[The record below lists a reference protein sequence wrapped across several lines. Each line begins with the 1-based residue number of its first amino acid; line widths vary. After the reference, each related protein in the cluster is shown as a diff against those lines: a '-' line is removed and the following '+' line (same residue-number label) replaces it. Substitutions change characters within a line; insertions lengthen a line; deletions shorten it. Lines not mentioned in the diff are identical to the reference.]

1 MEVMFKKLHEDAKMP
16 EYATEGAAAF
26 DLFAYKIEKATRKIF
41 DDDGSFMC
49 RDDYA
54 MCQTGLACA
63 IPKGFVMLIFS
74 RSGHGFKY
82 GVRLA
87 NCVGVIDSDYRGEI
101 MVKLRSDIDHPI
113 HLHKGDR
120 VAQAMIV
127 PCPKVTLLEVEELD
141 ETERGDGGFG
151 STGDGEVQ
159 GRKFFGMPK

>member
-26 DLFAYKIEKATRKIF
+26 DLFACGESVQFAKRGESMVF
-41 DDDGSFMC
+41 S
-49 RDDYA
+49 
-54 MCQTGLACA
+54 TGIACA
-63 IPKGFVMLIFS
+63 VPAGFVMLVFS
-74 RSGHGFKY
+74 RSGHGFKH

-101 MVKLRSDIDHPI
+101 KVKLTCDGDKAVTFKP
-113 HLHKGDR
+113 GDR

-141 ETERGDGGFG
+141 ETERGEGGFG